1 MNSNKQNLI
10 NKIKY
15 RSQYRGTKEMDL
27 FVNKFVNSVIEN
39 LDFNQLIVLDELIN
53 LGDEE
58 LIKISNQEIDENEN
72 KVLILLKEFKKNFK
86 RKY

>member
-39 LDFNQLIVLDELIN
+39 LDFNQLTVLDELIN

-58 LIKISNQEIDENEN
+58 LIKISDQKIDKNEN
-72 KVLILLKEFKKNFK
+72 KVLILFKNFK
-86 RKY
+86 KKY